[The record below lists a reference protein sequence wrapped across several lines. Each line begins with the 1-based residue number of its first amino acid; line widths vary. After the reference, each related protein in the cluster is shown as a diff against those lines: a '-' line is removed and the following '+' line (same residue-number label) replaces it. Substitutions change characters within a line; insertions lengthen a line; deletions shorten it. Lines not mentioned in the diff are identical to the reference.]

1 MKMAVSLAP
10 PVISG
15 PAPSRR
21 WSTLTLRAR
30 ISAYATLT
38 KPRIALMV
46 LITVAVGFV
55 LGANGPVSPSRLFL
69 TLLGTGLVA
78 GGASAWNMILER
90 DRDARMKRTAN
101 RPLPSGRVALGG
113 AVDLRLD
120 DQPARAWRS
129 SGSAST
135 GSPPAWRPR
144 PSCSMSGS
152 TRP

>member
-1 MKMAVSLAP
+1 MAVSLAP

-15 PAPSRR
+15 ARQERS
-21 WSTLTLRAR
+21 LVDLDLRSR
-30 ISAYATLT
+30 ISAYVTLT

-55 LGANGPVSPSRLFL
+55 LGANGPVSPFRLFL

-90 DRDARMKRTAN
+90 DRDARMKRTAH

-113 AVDLRLD
+113 AVTFGSVISLIGL
-120 DQPARAWRS
+120 AILGLGVHWV
-129 SGSAST
+129 SGGGAAT
-135 GSPPAWRPR
+135 PLVRCVGA
-144 PSCSMSGS
+144 
-152 TRP
+152 